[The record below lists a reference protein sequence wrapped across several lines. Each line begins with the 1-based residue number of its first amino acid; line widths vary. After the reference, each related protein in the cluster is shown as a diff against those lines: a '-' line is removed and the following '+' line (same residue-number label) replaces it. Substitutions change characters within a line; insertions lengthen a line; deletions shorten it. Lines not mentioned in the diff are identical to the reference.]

1 MNTTA
6 SRKSASK
13 KTSGDLSLAFD
24 VGHSSIGW
32 AVLQANGDLGIKAVG
47 QMIASRANAVI
58 TADNVATRGQHD
70 SGLSAWNNCWH
81 VLE

>member
-6 SRKSASK
+6 SHKSASK

-32 AVLQANGDLGIKAVG
+32 AVLQSG
-47 QMIASRANAVI
+47 
-58 TADNVATRGQHD
+58 ADNSEMPTLLGCGTVIFPAD
-70 SGLSAWNNCWH
+70 DCLAS
-81 VLE
+81 